1 MGRGRPRK
9 TDPDAVLETSI
20 ELFWEKGYE
29 GTSMNDLAA
38 ATGMAKPGLYATFG
52 DKETLYAKALRRYA
66 ETGGL
71 EIFDD
76 LVTSPD
82 PLDVV
87 VRRALR
93 QLADG
98 TSEKN
103 GPGGCFLVNTLVEC
117 AHGFPALEALSKDL
131 DAKRLNAFVERF
143 QAAKKA
149 GELPP
154 LADPR
159 RLAEFFSGQVLALAV
174 MGRSG
179 ASQRDLD
186 RFIDVAMTVLPKT
199 AQDGRNVT

>member
-9 TDPDAVLETSI
+9 TDPEAVLETSI

-66 ETGGL
+66 ETGGAAV
-71 EIFDD
+71 FDD
-76 LVTSPD
+76 LITSPD

-87 VRRALR
+87 VRRSLR

-98 TSEKN
+98 TTEKN
-103 GPGGCFLVNTLVEC
+103 GPGGCLLVNTLVEC
-117 AHGFPALEALSKDL
+117 AHGSPALEALSHEL
-131 DAKRLNAFVERF
+131 DAKRLNAFMERF
-143 QAAKKA
+143 RAAKKA

-179 ASQRDLD
+179 ASQRDLE
-186 RFIDVAMTVLPKT
+186 RFIDVAMTVLPVRDMSRK
-199 AQDGRNVT
+199 A